1 MLAGVDRKGMA
12 ALSSGHLATDLAQGA
27 LAALLPFL
35 VTRFDLTYAMAAALV
50 LAATL
55 SSSVVQPLFGAVSD
69 ARGGFW
75 LLPAGVAIS
84 GVGMALAAVAPSYWL
99 VALCVLV
106 SGLGV
111 AAYHPEGS
119 KFASYVSGRRR
130 ASGMAFF
137 SIGGN
142 IGFALGPLV
151 ASSAVIAFGL
161 DGGLVLALPG
171 LLVAGMLVAARAHLR
186 SFAPSVEGR
195 SEAREAPGQPR
206 ALTLLIGVIALRSVA
221 HMGLFTFVPL
231 WEVARG
237 RGEAYGTRLLALF
250 LLAGAVGTL
259 AGGPLADRFGRRPV
273 LRWSFVAA
281 APLILVYVMVG
292 GLVGEIALVLSGAAV
307 IGTFGV
313 SLVMSQEYM
322 PGRVG
327 MASGLSI
334 GFAIGV
340 GGIAAVLLGAV
351 ADVVGLESALLGTV
365 AAPVVAF
372 ALCYLLPPA
381 AARASRTPKPAAAPV

>member
-1 MLAGVDRKGMA
+1 VLAGVDRKAMA
-12 ALSSGHLATDLAQGA
+12 ALSSGHLATDLAHGA

-35 VTRFDLTYAMAAALV
+35 VTRFDLSYTMAAALV

-55 SSSVVQPLFGAVSD
+55 SSSVVQPVFGALSD

-75 LLPAGVAIS
+75 LLPAGVTLS
-84 GVGMALAAVAPSYWL
+84 GVGMALAAVAPAYWL

-142 IGFALGPLV
+142 VGFALGPVV
-151 ASSAVIAFGL
+151 ASSAVLAFGL
-161 DGGLVLALPG
+161 EGGLVLALP
-171 LLVAGMLVAARAHLR
+171 AFAVAALLLAARPHLT
-186 SFAPSVEGR
+186 SFAPNRER
-195 SEAREAPGQPR
+195 RAEARGEPGQPR
-206 ALTLLIGVIALRSVA
+206 ALALLIGVIALRSVA

-237 RGEAYGTRLLALF
+237 NGEAHGTRLLALF
-250 LLAGAVGTL
+250 LFAGALGTL
-259 AGGPLADRFGRRPV
+259 AGGPLADRFGGRRV
-273 LRWSFVAA
+273 LSWSFLVS
-281 APLILVYVMVG
+281 APLILVYVLVG
-292 GLVGEIALVLSGAAV
+292 GVGGEVALVLSGAAV

-334 GFAIGV
+334 GFAIGL
-340 GGIAAVLLGAV
+340 GGVAALVLGAV
-351 ADVVGLESALLGTV
+351 ADVVGLEAALLATAAGPALALALTYRLPPV
-365 AAPVVAF
+365 LARRRRGAEPAPAPV
-372 ALCYLLPPA
+372 
-381 AARASRTPKPAAAPV
+381 

>member
-1 MLAGVDRKGMA
+1 MA
-12 ALSSGHLATDLAQGA
+12 VLSSGHLATDLAQGA

-35 VTRFDLTYAMAAALV
+35 VARFDLSYAMAAALV
-50 LAATL
+50 LAATI

-75 LLPAGVAIS
+75 LLPVGVMLS
-84 GVGMALAAVAPSYWL
+84 GLGMALAAVSPSYWL
-99 VALCVLV
+99 VALFVLG

-119 KFASYVSGRRR
+119 KFASYVSGDRR

-142 IGFALGPLV
+142 VGFALGPVV
-151 ASSAVIAFGL
+151 ASSAVLAFGL
-161 DGGLVLALPG
+161 EGGLVLALPG
-171 LLVAGMLVAARAHLR
+171 IAVAALLVAARPHLT
-186 SFAPSVEGR
+186 SFAPSVER
-195 SEAREAPGQPR
+195 RRETRDEPGQPG
-206 ALTLLIGVIALRSVA
+206 ALALLIGIIALRSVA

-237 RGEAYGTRLLALF
+237 RSEARGTTLLALF
-250 LLAGAVGTL
+250 LLAGAAGTL

-273 LRWSFVAA
+273 LRWSFVVA
-281 APLILVYVMVG
+281 APLILVYILVG
-292 GLVGEIALVLSGAAV
+292 GIAGEIALVVSGAAV

-334 GFAIGV
+334 GFAIGL
-340 GGIAAVLLGAV
+340 GGVAALVLGAL
-351 ADVVGLESALLGTV
+351 ADVVGLEAALLATAVGPALAFVLTYRLPRAAV
-365 AAPVVAF
+365 RRAGGPEPAPAPV
-372 ALCYLLPPA
+372 
-381 AARASRTPKPAAAPV
+381 

>member
-1 MLAGVDRKGMA
+1 VLAGVDRKGMA

-35 VTRFDLTYAMAAALV
+35 VTRFDLSYAMAAALV

-171 LLVAGMLVAARAHLR
+171 LLVAGMLVAARAHLS

-237 RGEAYGTRLLALF
+237 KGEAYGTRLLALF

-365 AAPVVAF
+365 AAPVFAF

-381 AARASRTPKPAAAPV
+381 AARAPRTPEPAAAPV

>member
-1 MLAGVDRKGMA
+1 VLAGVDRKGMA

-35 VTRFDLTYAMAAALV
+35 VTRFDLSYAMAAALV

-55 SSSVVQPLFGAVSD
+55 SSSVIQPLFGAVSD

-99 VALCVLV
+99 VALCVFV

-171 LLVAGMLVAARAHLR
+171 LLVAGMLVAARAHLT

-195 SEAREAPGQPR
+195 SEARGMPGQPR

-237 RGEAYGTRLLALF
+237 KGEAYGTRLLALF

-273 LRWSFVAA
+273 LRWSFVVA

-292 GLVGEIALVLSGAAV
+292 GLVGEIALVLSGGAV

-372 ALCYLLPPA
+372 ALCYLLPTA
-381 AARASRTPKPAAAPV
+381 VARAPRAPEPAAAPV